1 MYTNYNKS
9 SKIRVKV
16 HSNEFQFLGGN
27 TPTFQSPAR
36 LTVFMEIY
44 DRTGKGGSAVNI
56 SSECLWCWLW
66 WVQTWGYPATT
77 LQGPGA
83 GVVCAW
89 MFWGWGILT
98 GLQLLDP
105 NRTVLHVS
113 YSEMVQNS

>member
-1 MYTNYNKS
+1 
-9 SKIRVKV
+9 
-16 HSNEFQFLGGN
+16 
-27 TPTFQSPAR
+27 
-36 LTVFMEIY
+36 MEIY